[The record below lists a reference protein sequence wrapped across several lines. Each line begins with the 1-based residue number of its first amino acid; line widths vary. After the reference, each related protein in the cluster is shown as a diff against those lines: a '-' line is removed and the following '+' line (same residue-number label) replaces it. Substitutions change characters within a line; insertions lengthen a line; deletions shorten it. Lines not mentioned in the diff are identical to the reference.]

1 MTLMLD
7 DNFRPTR
14 SLAILLAIYVMV
26 QSVSVA
32 IAALANTVRSI
43 RKALVRSKETH
54 SQSEDLRIA

>member
-14 SLAILLAIYVMV
+14 SLAILLAVYVAV

-32 IAALANTVRSI
+32 IAALSNTTRSVRT
-43 RKALVRSKETH
+43 ALVRADETQ